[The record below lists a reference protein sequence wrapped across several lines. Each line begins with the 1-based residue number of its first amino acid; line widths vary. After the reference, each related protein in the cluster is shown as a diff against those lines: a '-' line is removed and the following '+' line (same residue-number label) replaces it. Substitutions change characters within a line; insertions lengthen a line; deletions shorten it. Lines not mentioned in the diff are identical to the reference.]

1 MPLEIKES
9 DWKLFR
15 RPHPVALE
23 RFCRQVIEEI
33 KQATS
38 NFSADYHKR
47 YLEVF
52 SLIMKRDEQMGRA
65 FNDVRRSTAIILLTN
80 IREAGL
86 LTDEEFSR
94 FSAETRAGLNQF
106 SKFAGRDRGHAARSA
121 TAVGVR

>member
-1 MPLEIKES
+1 MTHDIKES

-15 RPHPVALE
+15 RLHSVALE
-23 RFCRQVIEEI
+23 RYCKQVIEEI
-33 KQATS
+33 NQATS
-38 NFSADYHKR
+38 DCRGDYHKR

-86 LTDEEFSR
+86 LTDDEFSE
-94 FSAETRAGLNQF
+94 FSAETRAGVDSILE
-106 SKFAGRDRGHAARSA
+106 
-121 TAVGVR
+121 VRRM

>member
-15 RPHPVALE
+15 RLHPVALE
-23 RFCRQVIEEI
+23 RFCQAVIEEI
-33 KQATS
+33 NQATS
-38 NFSADYHKR
+38 DCSGDYHKR

-52 SLIMKRDEQMGRA
+52 SLIMNRDEQMGRA

-86 LTDEEFSR
+86 LTDEEFSQ
-94 FSAETRAGLNQF
+94 FSAETRASVETLLE
-106 SKFAGRDRGHAARSA
+106 
-121 TAVGVR
+121 VRRT